1 MIVAALLIATF
12 VATVMTGPAGV
23 EWRERRR
30 ARTRALPAATV
41 HYLPSACCRDN
52 FERVEAVDWTRI

>member
-1 MIVAALLIATF
+1 MIVGALLVAVF

-30 ARTRALPAATV
+30 ERRRLEIDRPTAQV
-41 HYLPSACCRDN
+41 VYLPTAACC
-52 FERVEAVDWTRI
+52 EASVADDVLDV